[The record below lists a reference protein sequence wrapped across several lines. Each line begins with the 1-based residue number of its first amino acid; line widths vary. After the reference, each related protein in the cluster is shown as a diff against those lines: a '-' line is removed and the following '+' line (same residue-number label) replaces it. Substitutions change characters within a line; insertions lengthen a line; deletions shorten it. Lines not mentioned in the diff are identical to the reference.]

1 MLATESYQLWYTGGV
16 PHHELKGFHAVSES
30 RANAN
35 SMAEYLLA
43 ETRYATQ
50 PRSAVASYRD
60 GQAVTAYRSG
70 TRQPIEAI
78 HAACKGEIESYWQQP
93 QLSEQEFYEGL
104 FADKLSKELE
114 KIPKSIEVMVCI
126 KA

>member
-1 MLATESYQLWYTGGV
+1 MLATESYELWYTGNV
-16 PHHELKGFHAVSES
+16 PHHELKGFHAIENS

-43 ETRYATQ
+43 QTRYATQ
-50 PRSAVASYRD
+50 PRSAIAAYRD
-60 GQAVTAYRSG
+60 GQAITAYRSS

-78 HAACKGEIESYWQQP
+78 HAACKDEIESYWQQP
-93 QLSEQEFYEGL
+93 QLTEQEFYEGL
-104 FADKLSKELE
+104 FADKLAKELE
-114 KIPKSIEVMVCI
+114 RIPKSIEAEMRI